1 MELNEKQEHILVVAQ
16 QLFGEHGFS
25 ATSIR
30 DIAQKANIN
39 VSMVSYYFGGKE
51 GLLKAIV
58 QSKIDAM
65 KIRIGSIIS
74 SDTLTLNEK
83 LDILIEESVIKFWQN
98 RVLNNIITRE
108 HNFNLNT
115 ELKEVLTQ
123 LKDSRYEQ
131 LCQIVELG
139 QKQGMFKKDV
149 NVPLMQATITGLLKH
164 IYFSDDYYFELLGI
178 ADKENKDELLLEY
191 IKDYLK
197 TVFKLILN
205 ETNTNEN

>member
-65 KIRIGSIIS
+65 KIRIGTIIS
-74 SDTLTLNEK
+74 SEK
-83 LDILIEESVIKFWQN
+83 LTSHEKIDILIEESVIKFWQN

-108 HNFNLNT
+108 HNFNLNV
-115 ELKEVLTQ
+115 ELNEVLLQ
-123 LKDSRYEQ
+123 LKNSRYEQ
-131 LCQIVELG
+131 LCLIIQQGQELG
-139 QKQGMFKKDV
+139 VFKKNV
-149 NVPLMQATITGLLKH
+149 NIPLMQATITGLLKH
-164 IYFSDDYYFELLGI
+164 IYFSDDYYFNLLGI
-178 ADKENKDELLLEY
+178 SEKENKDDLLLEY
-191 IKDYLK
+191 ITDYIK

-205 ETNTNEN
+205 ETITNEN

>member
-16 QLFGEHGFS
+16 QLFGEQGFS

-65 KIRIGSIIS
+65 KIRIGNIIS
-74 SDTLTLNEK
+74 SETLSLNEK

-115 ELKEVLTQ
+115 ELKAVLNQ
-123 LKDSRYEQ
+123 LKNSRYEQ

-139 QKQGMFKKDV
+139 QKQGLFKKDV
-149 NVPLMQATITGLLKH
+149 NIPLMQATITGLLKH

-178 ADKENKDELLLEY
+178 ADKENKDDILLEY